1 MGERRVSE
9 SPPEARLRSL
19 RPSEKAGAIAAAPG
33 PHRGLHSKAAIAGAA
48 IAASATTR
56 VHPGII
62 GRADHPPQPAQ
73 PASDFV
79 TTNRRLR
86 GLHSGL
92 PVSKAKLIHY
102 RALQRLSK
110 FVLDRFDAF
119 GDDLKKLP
127 RYDGRTT
134 RAERAYT
141 NLQDKARRAEIDGD
155 SARASAIRGVLA
167 EIDRHAAENLQT
179 LTETH
184 AQAGPSS
191 ARQPQQAPATTVP
204 TIDWRTAYRQC
215 LDIRRY
221 FEHAN
226 QQDDAQQFLAA
237 MRHMEDHVRRRFA
250 THGGKRE
257 DLFPIGIGH
266 LTRPEQMCRFLEDMA
281 RRTKPASGT
290 EKPSGIHRTIQTLN
304 ENARKELSSLTR
316 TYGSL
321 EDLAARTGLTQQQAP
336 ATVSSTP
343 TSATAQAT
351 VAPPLQPV
359 DPVPVPARE
368 VPLAQR
374 KAIVERFRSEE
385 ALLDVGSTPESS
397 CADALGSDAT
407 RTQRVSEPPLD
418 ARLRRLPL
426 SEQAPDFVTTNEK
439 LRSLC
444 SQQPASQA
452 KADLLRAV
460 WRLSHAVL
468 AEFEDLGGQNRN
480 LAPHDRQTTKA
491 ERMYRCLQEAA
502 RQAENDGDSARASEI
517 REALIKVDRRA
528 ADDLRELS
536 ETHGLAGPSS
546 TQAPR
551 RTPATTVPQWDWRTT
566 HRHLLSIKQ
575 YLDQA
580 DRPAED
586 AQRFLAAIRR
596 MENHVRQRFRTHG
609 GKEEDLFSPR
619 SGTIPRP
626 EQMCRVLEDIAH
638 RQQPASGATKPPRIH
653 RAMETLYEN
662 ARIELRSLT
671 SKYGPLEDLAA
682 EAAAAEQQVPMTDGS
697 TATAAT
703 GQVTVAPLPQPV
715 DSVPVPGSVPVD
727 TSLPPAG
734 EAGQTQWVSATPSP
748 VAAIS
753 STPLR
758 TAPWLEDHYAVE
770 RALIAGQLP
779 PGFDASQL
787 ITEARACE
795 QFGLA
800 TALAA
805 GRLPMPD
812 IEALIEEGEAAD
824 KGGSHALSIHYLRTL
839 KKDIQNALHAAY
851 PERVGREWLDR
862 VRQLLLRHEALA
874 AAIASPPLSPFASR
888 RPESG
893 TVEIPSIADLY
904 SEPGG
909 SE

>member
-1 MGERRVSE
+1 M
-9 SPPEARLRSL
+9 
-19 RPSEKAGAIAAAPG
+19 
-33 PHRGLHSKAAIAGAA
+33 
-48 IAASATTR
+48 
-56 VHPGII
+56 

-86 GLHSGL
+86 SLHSGL

-110 FVLDRFDAF
+110 FVLDRFTTF

-134 RAERAYT
+134 RAEWAYT
-141 NLQDKARRAEIDGD
+141 NLQDKARRVEIDGD

-167 EIDRHAAENLQT
+167 EIDRHAAENLQS
-179 LTETH
+179 LTVTH

-221 FEHAN
+221 FEHVN
-226 QQDDAQQFLAA
+226 QQDDAQQFLVA
-237 MRHMEDHVRRRFA
+237 MRRMEDHVRRRFE

-257 DLFPIGIGH
+257 DLFRIGIGH
-266 LTRPEQMCRFLEDMA
+266 LTRPEQMCRFLEDVA

-290 EKPSGIHRTIQTLN
+290 KKPSGIHRTIQTLN

-321 EDLAARTGLTQQQAP
+321 EDLAARAGLTQQQAP

-359 DPVPVPARE
+359 DP
-368 VPLAQR
+368 
-374 KAIVERFRSEE
+374 
-385 ALLDVGSTPESS
+385 
-397 CADALGSDAT
+397 
-407 RTQRVSEPPLD
+407 
-418 ARLRRLPL
+418 
-426 SEQAPDFVTTNEK
+426 
-439 LRSLC
+439 
-444 SQQPASQA
+444 
-452 KADLLRAV
+452 
-460 WRLSHAVL
+460 
-468 AEFEDLGGQNRN
+468 
-480 LAPHDRQTTKA
+480 
-491 ERMYRCLQEAA
+491 
-502 RQAENDGDSARASEI
+502 
-517 REALIKVDRRA
+517 
-528 ADDLRELS
+528 
-536 ETHGLAGPSS
+536 
-546 TQAPR
+546 
-551 RTPATTVPQWDWRTT
+551 
-566 HRHLLSIKQ
+566 
-575 YLDQA
+575 
-580 DRPAED
+580 
-586 AQRFLAAIRR
+586 
-596 MENHVRQRFRTHG
+596 
-609 GKEEDLFSPR
+609 
-619 SGTIPRP
+619 
-626 EQMCRVLEDIAH
+626 
-638 RQQPASGATKPPRIH
+638 
-653 RAMETLYEN
+653 
-662 ARIELRSLT
+662 
-671 SKYGPLEDLAA
+671 
-682 EAAAAEQQVPMTDGS
+682 
-697 TATAAT
+697 
-703 GQVTVAPLPQPV
+703 
-715 DSVPVPGSVPVD
+715 VPVPGSVPVD